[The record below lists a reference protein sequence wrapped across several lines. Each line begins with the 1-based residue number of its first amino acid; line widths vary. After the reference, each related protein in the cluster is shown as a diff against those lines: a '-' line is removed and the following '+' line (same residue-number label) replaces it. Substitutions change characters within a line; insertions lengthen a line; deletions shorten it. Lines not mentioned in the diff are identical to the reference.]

1 MPAPSSRPA
10 LPWHALAV
18 AALTIGLLW
27 WFFRTPDARAVW
39 RAMMAARLS
48 FVLLAV
54 LVTLQTYAIRTWRWQ
69 ALLIPVGHARF
80 GPAFRTTVIGFT
92 ATFLLPGRVGEVL
105 RPYLLARQEG
115 FKVPSTFATILVERL
130 LDLATVLLLFAC
142 AMPFLG
148 LDVGRD
154 VKWAGGA
161 AAVGAVAGLVTLFVC
176 AGHPE
181 RLGRW
186 AGRITRWLP
195 ARIAHATDHLVR
207 TFAEGLAVMRRP
219 GPLVL

>member
-80 GPAFRTTVIGFT
+80 GPAFRATVIGFT

-105 RPYLLARQEG
+105 RPYLLARREG
-115 FKVPSTFATILVERL
+115 FSATAAFATILIERV
-130 LDLATVLLLFAC
+130 LDLVAVLVLFSFFLLTTSV
-142 AMPFLG
+142 
-148 LDVGRD
+148 DVGRD
-154 VKWAGGA
+154 VKVGGA
-161 AAVGAVAGLVTLFVC
+161 L
-176 AGHPE
+176 
-181 RLGRW
+181 
-186 AGRITRWLP
+186 
-195 ARIAHATDHLVR
+195 
-207 TFAEGLAVMRRP
+207 
-219 GPLVL
+219 